1 MPSLG
6 ETWDVLK
13 PILEV
18 GAVGAMLLIMIRFF
32 KGANS
37 DLKTSLE
44 DRLKDEKEH
53 SKAIMKLQI
62 EHNKEVSELTR
73 KYDETLVGVSGTLD
87 KLSERLGDS

>member
-1 MPSLG
+1 MG
-6 ETWDVLK
+6 EAWDIIK

-18 GAVGAMLLIMIRFF
+18 GAVGAMLVIMIRFF
-32 KGANS
+32 RGANN

-44 DRLKDEKEH
+44 ERLKDEKEH
-53 SKAIMKLQI
+53 SKEKMKLQI
-62 EHNKEVSELTR
+62 EHNKELAELAR